1 MAAKTL
7 LQNIVELGMTQGD
20 LVKYLNNIQDIVN
33 ELQSDHATYKTVV
46 DAIIATLQG
55 NYIIGVP
62 ALAIGSTKPDC
73 ATALFHFMIG
83 GKHYIKAAV
92 VAGSGL
98 GNDVIPQAKYGAVA
112 LEIGADGT
120 IDAIEAA
127 ANAAGYATAA
137 LALAGIPA
145 VSANH
150 ARVGTVSV
158 IKSDGT
164 FTFNTSDLD
173 VANSTVVYTD
183 ATTLANAIADAA
195 PATLSNA
202 TALKLTKG

>member
-1 MAAKTL
+1 MAGTL
-7 LQNIVELGMTQGD
+7 QQNIVELGMTQGD
-20 LVKYLNNIQDIVN
+20 LVKYLNNIQLVVN
-33 ELQSDHATYKTVV
+33 ELQADHATYKTVV
-46 DAIIATLQG
+46 DAIIAKLQG
-55 NYIIGVP
+55 NFIIGVP

-92 VAGSGL
+92 AAGSGL
-98 GNDVIPQAKYGAVA
+98 GNDVIPQNKYGAVA

-127 ANAAGYATAA
+127 ANATGYTTAA

-145 VSANH
+145 ASSNH
-150 ARVGTVSV
+150 ARIGTVSA
-158 IKSDGT
+158 IKSDGA